1 MSTNLSG
8 RVALASEPADR
19 AAARSS
25 TAGVAHRA
33 DSTGVS
39 RRAASML
46 LAVAAAVGLSSAAP
60 HAHAQSFPNRPLR
73 LVVPFAPGGAAD
85 VITRIVAKGLS
96 AQLNQQV
103 NVENK
108 PGGDGVIAAQEV
120 IRAAPD
126 GHTFMLGTNTAM
138 VAVPALRPN
147 PPYDPF
153 KAFTPLS
160 SAGEF
165 SMFLAVSP
173 ALPSGSLKEFL
184 DHVAANP
191 DKYNSGS
198 SNSAAELAMLQ
209 LLATRGAKVVNA
221 RYKGDVQAM
230 TDLVGGQIHMMFST
244 GTLTPTFAKEGK
256 IKPLL
261 TLLPARSPLLPDV
274 PTAAELGIGKVTITP
289 WAGFFGPAGLPADVT
304 DKLSVELRNALARA
318 DVREQLV
325 GQGFSG
331 YGMTPAEFGAFHKK
345 QWDSFTTTVRE
356 NNVKFD

>member
-1 MSTNLSG
+1 MTIRRRRLIAALPLLPLVPSS
-8 RVALASEPADR
+8 ALAQAWPDK
-19 AAARSS
+19 
-25 TAGVAHRA
+25 
-33 DSTGVS
+33 
-39 RRAASML
+39 
-46 LAVAAAVGLSSAAP
+46 
-60 HAHAQSFPNRPLR
+60 PLR

-85 VITRIVAKGLS
+85 TIARVVAKGLA
-96 AQLNQQV
+96 AQLSQQV

-108 PGGDGVIAAQEV
+108 PGANGIIAAQEV
-120 IRAAPD
+120 IRATPD
-126 GHTFMLGTNTAM
+126 GYTFMLGTNTAL
-138 VAVPALRPN
+138 VAEPSLRDP

-173 ALPSGSLKEFL
+173 SLPSGSLKEFL

-244 GTLTPTFAKEGK
+244 GTLTPGFVKDGK
-256 IKPLL
+256 IKSLV
-261 TLLPARSPLLPDV
+261 TLLPQRSPLLPDV
-274 PTAAELGIGKVTITP
+274 PTASELGIGALTITP
-289 WAGFFGPAGLPADVT
+289 WAGFFGPAGMPGAVV
-304 DKLSVELRNALARA
+304 DKLSLELRNALARP

-325 GQGFSG
+325 AQGFSG
-331 YGMTPAEFGAFHKK
+331 YGMSSSDFAAFHRR
-345 QWDSFTTTVRE
+345 QWDAFTKTVRE